1 MSTRS
6 PTFDKLKAPI
16 DLPTGEHHRIVL
28 PPRPVRARLV
38 GILFETDKTFV
49 LPLTGHRGKW
59 AEATAPLAWAFE
71 LHFLAGAL
79 ASSSGNASAA

>member
-6 PTFDKLKAPI
+6 PTFDELKAPI

-38 GILFETDKTFV
+38 GILFETDKIFV
-49 LPLTGHRGKW
+49 LPSTGHRGQ
-59 AEATAPLAWAFE
+59 ADRADMTFDCRT
-71 LHFLAGAL
+71 
-79 ASSSGNASAA
+79 SSVAMC